1 MSLGS
6 FILVQ
11 VGRAILRV
19 RPEKLAATLRRFKG
33 AKEIKK
39 PTDAQVDKSQT
50 ITKDL
55 GNFNKADRKIVAKAD
70 RARPNLFETLFG
82 TGRSSGQ
89 KIMKEVPTG
98 ESRRATKKLVV
109 GTTVG
114 TGGGFALGK
123 DSEKDKGDTTKSKT
137 KTYAEMVKEDK
148 EKGKSKVL
156 SRRAPDAPPPKPK
169 KLKDK
174 KEEKKFNLKTGGKGT
189 AKERL
194 DEIKK
199 EKLAAKQKKLVKGS
213 KGVATGLKMP
223 TADQVGLKK
232 LPTPV
237 RNKMGY
243 MYGCGMAK
251 KPRMS
256 SMDYRKGGLLVIS
269 IDMMNKNKKGKKEK

>member
-1 MSLGS
+1 MSTKDYTGTRKNVSKTMLGNLAETLGFKKGLS
-6 FILVQ
+6 YKQLMTEAASLSQKSVRQ
-11 VGRAILRV
+11 ALKRAGW
-19 RPEKLAATLRRFKG
+19 KG
-33 AKEIKK
+33 AI
-39 PTDAQVDKSQT
+39 
-50 ITKDL
+50 
-55 GNFNKADRKIVAKAD
+55 
-70 RARPNLFETLFG
+70 
-82 TGRSSGQ
+82 
-89 KIMKEVPTG
+89 
-98 ESRRATKKLVV
+98 
-109 GTTVG
+109 
-114 TGGGFALGK
+114 ALGFLEAVGYGASK
-123 DSEKDKGDTTKSKT
+123 VAEKIKNTPTSSTPTKSKT

-156 SRRAPDAPPPKPK
+156 SRRAPDAPPSKPK

-213 KGVATGLKMP
+213 IGAATGLKMP

-243 MYGCGMAK
+243 MYGGGMAK

-269 IDMMNKNKKGKKEK
+269 IDMMKKNKKGKKE

>member
-39 PTDAQVDKSQT
+39 PTDAQVNKSQT

-98 ESRRATKKLVV
+98 ESRRATQKLVM
-109 GTTVG
+109 GTTAAG
-114 TGGGFALGK
+114 TTGFALGK

-156 SRRAPDAPPPKPK
+156 SRRAPDAPPSKPK

-213 KGVATGLKMP
+213 IGAATGLKMP

-243 MYGCGMAK
+243 MYGGGMAK

-269 IDMMNKNKKGKKEK
+269 IDMMKKNKKGKKE

>member
-243 MYGCGMAK
+243 MYGGGMAK

-269 IDMMNKNKKGKKEK
+269 IDMMKK